1 MSKLKQSSP
10 IEVISHIKEGYK
22 RYYNTAF
29 WLKDTGLQAERDS
42 LLDTPGVMQQVSYIE
57 AVPQYPARHPIGE
70 SCKRAGL
77 NEKISAQLGEIVF
90 GPGVK
95 NLREHQAEAL
105 ETALYNDLQNRKH
118 IVVTSGTG
126 SGKTECFV
134 LPLIA
139 RLLKEN
145 DELGSPGR
153 VNPWWDQHLSKG
165 HNWKHSRQTSSGR
178 MSAMRSLI
186 LYPTNALVEDQ
197 ISRLRM
203 AAARAA
209 KMNNESPAFYFGR
222 YNSSAPGGTK
232 MPVSP
237 LKTAEAKRVVDV
249 GEIIKEQIKACDEA
263 ISQLAKDTTKT
274 PNDLLEASAQFTDPR
289 IGEMVSRWDMISAA
303 PDIFITNTSM
313 LNIALLRQLENPI
326 LEQTKVW
333 LSENPANIFTLVV
346 DELHGYRGTQGTE
359 VALTIRRFLARIG
372 LKPDHPQLQIIATSA
387 SLDGGEEFLEQ
398 FFACKRTD
406 FAIIEGSTKDY
417 TFDLPLTKDQQNA
430 LNEAVQSET
439 DKAFNSFSPRTAL
452 GAACAALSDRPM
464 PLLEAL
470 DMCLGKERDEDIS
483 NALLNVIANEGP
495 KRPDFSNPKPT
506 FRIHSFFRQVQGVW
520 ACSNPSCSEK
530 GTRDKD
536 GIGKLYPNPSVKC
549 ACGGQVLELLYCYD
563 CGEAFL
569 GGYVTQSPSTDP
581 RDYLKA
587 SPNNGTS
594 QISILVNE
602 RDYDNFRFYWPVKPK
617 KNLESWTHG
626 GLTFSFSSAKYDP
639 FLGVIGSGATDSSP
653 TGIVFQAPVL
663 EEGQAVAGIPEKC
676 PCCQSERNN
685 QRSLEEFFSASVRS
699 PIRAMRTGL
708 NVTTRIV
715 AERAMDACGD
725 GQSAEKM
732 IAFTDSRADAADLA
746 ASLELNHFRDLLR
759 QLASQ
764 RLQEGGIPSFETV
777 SRAALD
783 ETLDGRQKIL
793 ETANAVVQDI
803 ETFIE
808 SYDLG
813 SRKDRVVN
821 AIERYKLQA
830 RMDGIR
836 WHSVIG
842 SLSNSLIKLGIN
854 PAGVGSSDQAY
865 EDGHWSDYV
874 TETEKSGLI
883 PDSKKTERRSIM
895 EAQLAA
901 ELAVSMLSRAGRDFE
916 SIGLSKLIVPEISG
930 SELGVEQSLAK
941 QIVADS
947 IRLLGGA
954 RRIDGVFE
962 YQASAPPAQLNAY
975 IAKTATLLNREVDS
989 FKRDLHNELRTA
1001 GLVSEGVWLLN
1012 LRPSATSK
1020 LAVISLEGKNLFRCK
1035 NCASIKASIE
1045 HPVCLTS
1052 TCTTLE
1058 KNDYENIVERVDDY
1072 FSWIASRP
1080 AFRMRTEEL
1089 TGQTDQANQRQRQ
1102 RKFKELF
1109 FSSENKSIDGIDA
1122 LSVTTTMEAGVDIGS
1137 LRLVMMG
1144 NMPPQRF
1151 NYQQRVGRA
1160 GRLGQPFS
1168 YAITV
1173 ARGGAHDEYYF
1184 NNPAR
1189 MTGDTPPQPK
1199 LDTERDEIAKRVIAS
1214 ELLRLAFLD
1223 ITDGEGDFTGKSNHG
1238 NFGKSI
1244 DWSNLYR
1251 TSVQAFLNEST
1262 QVREVVRTTISY
1274 TDLLDH
1280 EEELCRWAREDLIGE
1295 IDKIVD
1301 SQHIRDIELGTRL
1314 AIGGVLPMFGFPS
1327 NVRALQRSLSSN
1339 RAYKTESSR
1348 PADYAIFSFSP
1359 GAQLPKDKQLHRSIG
1374 FVSAHQAGGRWIVDS
1389 DPLGEAV
1396 MLQKC
1401 IAEDCEQIF
1410 KGEKGEN
1417 SPCPAGCEADVVTFA
1432 MHSPA
1437 GFLANHRPE
1446 NYSDQRDRGPSPKP
1460 PFLLDAPLLDKTLE
1474 QVPATGHFSS
1484 GQVAYVNDNDGEYF
1498 SGFQNNF
1505 DEVIVWPPSPT
1516 APTSQT
1522 TSPREHFAIG
1532 TFIKTD
1538 ILAFQMDR
1546 LSDSGSG
1553 MYLGNKGTLDIKKFP
1568 NAARSALA
1576 SFLELIRLASAFD
1589 LDVDPSEFKTGRY
1602 TAKSNAN
1609 ENDELQTLTLFLSD
1623 MLDNGSGYTR
1633 SVSEGTNLRDALY
1646 SFVYG
1651 RDDQQNKKGFL
1662 GVMQQWSDKG
1672 HANRCDI
1679 SCPDCM
1685 RNFQNRFDHPL
1696 LDWRLGLDLAES
1708 VLGKPLQRNR
1718 WLGDYATTALKS
1730 IASACHSVAGSIGDT
1745 PDPIVDFNKNTISLG
1760 KTVLIAIPPLVQASE
1775 AHHFEPYKSILS
1787 GLNNHGTTNRI
1798 LADVRDMRM
1807 NPEKYVS
1814 ELLSSL
1820 A

>member
-1 MSKLKQSSP
+1 MKSKNQTSP
-10 IEVISHIKEGYK
+10 IEVISHIKQGYK

-42 LLDTPGVMQQVSYIE
+42 LLDSPGVMQQIPYIE
-57 AVPQYPARHPIGE
+57 AVAQYPARHPIVE
-70 SCKRAGL
+70 SCLRAGL
-77 NEKISAQLGEIVF
+77 KDETSAKLGEIVF
-90 GPGVK
+90 GSGVK
-95 NLREHQAEAL
+95 NLREHQANAL
-105 ETALYNDLQNRKH
+105 ETALGHNSNNRKH
-118 IVVTSGTG
+118 VVVTSGTG

-134 LPLIA
+134 LPIIA
-139 RLLKEN
+139 RLLDEN
-145 DELGSPGR
+145 LDVGRPGKI
-153 VNPWWDQHLSKG
+153 NPWWDQHFVKDDNWLSG
-165 HNWKHSRQTSSGR
+165 RQSSSGR
-178 MSAMRSLI
+178 KPAMRSLI

-209 KMNNESPAFYFGR
+209 KMNDGNPAFYFGR
-222 YNSSAPGGTK
+222 YNSSAPGGTR

-237 LKTAEAKRVVDV
+237 LKTAEARRVVDV
-249 GEIIKEQIKACDEA
+249 GETIRKQVEACDEA
-263 ISQLAKDTTKT
+263 ISQLSSDQNMS
-274 PNDLLEASAQFTDPR
+274 PNDILEASAQFTDPR

-313 LNIALLRQLENPI
+313 LNIALLRQLEEPI
-326 LEQTKVW
+326 FEQTRAW
-333 LSENPANIFTLVV
+333 LLESPANIFTLVV

-359 VALTIRRFLARIG
+359 VALTIRRFLDRIG

-406 FAIIEGSTKDY
+406 FVIIDGRTEDY
-417 TFDLPLTKDQQNA
+417 NFDLPLTQDQQDEISKIA
-430 LNEAVQSET
+430 EIDLAGEAI
-439 DKAFNSFSPRTAL
+439 SFSPRTAL
-452 GAACAALSDRPM
+452 GAACAKISDRPM
-464 PLLEAL
+464 PLSDAL
-470 DMCLGKERDEDIS
+470 DVCLGETRTQDIS
-483 NALLNVIANEGP
+483 NAFLHSIANEGP
-495 KRPDFSNPKPT
+495 RRPDFSHPKPT
-506 FRIHSFFRQVQGVW
+506 FRIHSFFRQVQGIW

-530 GTRDKD
+530 GPRDKD

-569 GGYVTQSPSTDP
+569 GGYVTRSPSADT

-587 SPNNGTS
+587 SPNDGS
-594 QISILVNE
+594 GSVPILVNE
-602 RDYDNFRFYWPVKPK
+602 RNYENFRFYWPVKPTG
-617 KNLESWTHG
+617 NLDSWTHG
-626 GLTFSFSSAKYDP
+626 GHTFSFSSAKYDP
-639 FLGVIGSGATDSSP
+639 FLGVIGGGATGESP
-653 TGIVFQAPVL
+653 TGIMFQSPIL
-663 EEGQAVAGIPEKC
+663 DEEQSVAGIPEKC

-685 QRSLEEFFSASVRS
+685 QRSLDEFFSASVKS

-715 AERAMDACGD
+715 AERAMDACGNGD
-725 GQSAEKM
+725 AAEKM

-764 RLQEGGIPSFETV
+764 RLKEGGLPSYESV
-777 SRAALD
+777 SQAALD
-783 ETLDGRQKIL
+783 EKLIGRDQIL
-793 ETANAVVQDI
+793 EKANAVVQDI

-821 AIERYKLQA
+821 AIERYKAQA
-830 RMDGIR
+830 NIEGIR
-836 WHSVIG
+836 WYNVIG
-842 SLSNSLIKLGIN
+842 SLANSLIKLGIN
-854 PAGVGSSDQAY
+854 PAGVGSSDQQY

-874 TETEKSGLI
+874 SETDQSQTI
-883 PDSKKTERRSIM
+883 PDAKKTERRAVM

-916 SIGLSKLIVPEISG
+916 SIGLAKLIVPEGQGTEI
-930 SELGVEQSLAK
+930 GVERSLAK
-941 QIVADS
+941 EIIADS

-954 RRIDGVFE
+954 RRIEGIFE
-962 YQASAPPAQLNAY
+962 YQAGSPPGQLNSY
-975 IAKTATLLNREVDS
+975 IAKTAASLNRDADE
-989 FKRDLHNELRTA
+989 FKRVLHSELRVL
-1001 GLVSEGVWLLN
+1001 GLVNEGMWLLN
-1012 LRPSATSK
+1012 LRPTPTSK
-1020 LAVISLEGKNLFRCK
+1020 LTVIGLDGHELFRCK
-1035 NCASIKASIE
+1035 NCASIKASIK
-1045 HPVCLTS
+1045 HPICLTATCS
-1052 TCTTLE
+1052 TITV
-1058 KNDYENIVERVDDY
+1058 DGYERIEHRVDDY

-1089 TGQTDQANQRQRQ
+1089 TGQTDQEDQRQRQ

-1109 FSSENKSIDGIDA
+1109 FRSENAAIDGIDA

-1223 ITDGEGDFTGKSNHG
+1223 ITNGASDIAGKSNHG
-1238 NFGKSI
+1238 NFGKSM
-1244 DWSNLYR
+1244 DWAVLYR
-1251 TSVQAFLNEST
+1251 EPVRNFLNNNST
-1262 QVREVVRTTISY
+1262 IETVVRSIISY
-1274 TDLLDH
+1274 TDLSGEAEALFK
-1280 EEELCRWAREDLIGE
+1280 WAREDLVGE
-1295 IDKIVD
+1295 IDRIVE

-1314 AIGGVLPMFGFPS
+1314 AVGGVLPMFGFPS

-1374 FVSAHQAGGRWIVDS
+1374 FVSAHESGGRWIIDS
-1389 DPLGEAV
+1389 DPLGEAIS
-1396 MLQKC
+1396 LQRC
-1401 IAEDCEQIF
+1401 TAEDCEQIF
-1410 KGEKGEN
+1410 KGKDGE
-1417 SPCPAGCEADVVTFA
+1417 SSTCPAGCEAEVVSFA

-1437 GFLANHRPE
+1437 GFLAKHRPD

-1460 PFLLDAPLLDKTLE
+1460 PFLLDAPLLDKTLADI
-1474 QVPATGHFSS
+1474 PATGHFSS

-1498 SGFQNNF
+1498 SGYQNNF
-1505 DEVIVWPPSPT
+1505 DEVVVWPPASTP
-1516 APTSQT
+1516 PTSQT
-1522 TSPREHFAIG
+1522 ASPREQFAIG

-1538 ILAFQMDR
+1538 ILAFQLDQ
-1546 LSDSGSG
+1546 LSDSGNG
-1553 MYLGNKGTLDIKKFP
+1553 MLLGNKGTLDIKTSP
-1568 NAARSALA
+1568 SATRAALTT
-1576 SFLELIRLASAFD
+1576 FLELVRLASAFD

-1602 TAKSNAN
+1602 TAKPHANAD
-1609 ENDELQTLTLFLSD
+1609 DELQTLTLFLSD

-1633 SVSEGTNLRDALY
+1633 SVSEGTHLKDALQ

-1651 RDDQQNKKGFL
+1651 REDQPNKKGFT
-1662 GVMQQWSDKG
+1662 GVMQQWSSEE

-1685 RNFQNRFDHPL
+1685 RNFQNRFDHAL
-1696 LDWRLGLDLAES
+1696 LDWRLGLDLAEA
-1708 VLGKPLQRNR
+1708 VLGKPLSRQR
-1718 WLGDYATTALKS
+1718 WLGDYAKTALIS
-1730 IASACHSVAGSIGDT
+1730 IESACQSVAQSLGNA
-1745 PDPIVDFNKNTISLG
+1745 PAPKVDYIKNTIALRG
-1760 KTVLIAIPPLVQASE
+1760 TILIAIPPLVSFAE

-1787 GLNNHGTTNRI
+1787 DADNKGYANRK
-1798 LADVRDMRM
+1798 LVDVRDMRM
-1807 NPEKYVS
+1807 NPEKYVI
-1814 ELLSSL
+1814 ELLNS
-1820 A
+1820 